1 VLSHIAIAGYRSLRD
16 IIVPLDRLTLITG
29 ANGSGKSNLYRAL
42 GLLADVAQG
51 RAIASLS
58 AEGGLPSTI
67 WAGPARISRRMKI
80 GEVPIQGTA
89 RSGPVSL
96 RLGFIDD
103 DYGYAIDLGLP
114 PQEDES
120 MYTGIPSLFMR
131 DPIVK
136 AEAVWS
142 GKRLGRTSAF
152 ARRNGP
158 LVQVRDRDGSWQA
171 VMTDLAPFDSM
182 MTHAADPRQ
191 AAELLALRERMRAW
205 RFYDHF
211 RTDRE
216 APARQTRIGTR
227 TPALAADGSDL
238 AAAIQTILEI
248 GEREAF
254 DAAIDD
260 AFPGS
265 RVGITETDGLFSIE
279 VRQHGLLRALAA
291 SELSDGTLRYLL
303 MTAALFT
310 PRPPPLLVLN
320 EPESSLH
327 PDLIRPLAR
336 LIAKRSES
344 TQIVVVT
351 HAPRLVAALDSSG
364 ALRVE
369 LVKKLGETS
378 AEHDAEAINWT
389 WPKR

>member
-1 VLSHIAIAGYRSLRD
+1 MISHIAIAGYRSLRD
-16 IIVPLDRLTLITG
+16 IIVPLDRLTLVTG

-51 RAIASLS
+51 RAVASLS
-58 AEGGLPSTI
+58 AEGGLASTL
-67 WAGPARISRRMKI
+67 WAGPAQVSRRMKI
-80 GEVPIQGTA
+80 GEVPVQGTVRREA
-89 RSGPVSL
+89 VAL
-96 RLGFIDD
+96 RLGFVDE

-114 PQEDES
+114 APENAMRFTQ
-120 MYTGIPSLFMR
+120 PSLFVR
-131 DPIVK
+131 DPVVK
-136 AEAVWS
+136 VEAVWS
-142 GKRLGRTSAF
+142 GKRLGRASAF
-152 ARRNGP
+152 ARRHGP
-158 LVQVRDRDGSWQA
+158 LVQVRDREGAWQA

-211 RTDRE
+211 RTDRD

-227 TPALAADGSDL
+227 TPALAADGRDL

-248 GEREAF
+248 GEHEAF
-254 DAAIDD
+254 SEAIDD

-265 RVGITETDGLFSIE
+265 RVGITESEGLFSIE
-279 VRQHGLLRALAA
+279 VRQHGLLRPLAA

-336 LIAKRSES
+336 LIANRSKS

-351 HAPRLVAALDSSG
+351 HAPRLVSALESAGAA
-364 ALRVE
+364 RVE
-369 LVKKLGETS
+369 LVKDLGETH
-378 AEHDAEAINWT
+378 AEHEHEPVNWT